1 MVFKIWESPQIL
13 LFSSLCLLVF
23 LVSHD
28 VATARADIKAVPDGT
43 YFSRLSNLDRKRW
56 IAEEHYRR
64 QHF

>member
-1 MVFKIWESPQIL
+1 M
-13 LFSSLCLLVF
+13 F

-28 VATARADIKAVPDGT
+28 VATARRAETKVAPDDT

-64 QHF
+64 EHF